1 MKTKISI
8 VIADDHTIVREG
20 LRALLSSEPDFEV
33 IGTAGD
39 GREAIDRVEDLRP
52 DVVLIDLSMPK
63 LHGLEAIGEIKKR
76 TPETRILVL
85 TIHKEEESMLA
96 ALEAGVSGYCVKD
109 TSPEELVTA
118 VRTIM
123 NGRAYLSSE
132 VSRTVIEG
140 YVRGRKEVKIRSS
153 WDSLTSREREIL
165 KLIAENYRNR
175 EIGEMLCISVRT
187 VEKHRQNLMNK
198 LDLHSVSALTAFA
211 IDRGLISR

>member
-1 MKTKISI
+1 MKNKISI

-33 IGTAGD
+33 IGAAGD
-39 GREAIDRVEDLRP
+39 GREAIDKVEDLRP

-123 NGRAYLSSE
+123 DGRAYLSSE
-132 VSRTVIEG
+132 VSRTIIEG
-140 YVRGRKEVKIRSS
+140 YVKGSKEVKIRSS

-198 LDLHSVSALTAFA
+198 LNLHSVSALTAFA

>member
-1 MKTKISI
+1 MKNKISI

-20 LRALLSSEPDFEV
+20 LRSLLCSEPDFEV
-33 IGTAGD
+33 IGTAAD
-39 GREAIDRVEDLRP
+39 GREAIDRVDDLRP
-52 DVVLIDLSMPK
+52 DVVLLDLSMPK
-63 LHGLEAIGEIKKR
+63 MHGLEAIAEIKRR

-109 TSPEELVTA
+109 TTPEELVTA

-123 NGRAYLSSE
+123 GGKAYLSSE

-140 YVRGRKEVKIRSS
+140 YVKGRRELRCRSS

-165 KLIAENYRNR
+165 KLIAENYRNK
-175 EIGEMLCISVRT
+175 EIGDMLCISVRT

-198 LDLHSVSALTAFA
+198 LGLHSISALTAFA
-211 IDRGLISR
+211 IERGLISR

>member
-1 MKTKISI
+1 MKKKISI
-8 VIADDHTIVREG
+8 VIAEDHTIVREG

-39 GREAIDRVEDLRP
+39 GREAIDRVEELSP
-52 DVVLIDLSMPK
+52 DVVLMDLSMPK
-63 LHGLEAIGEIKKR
+63 LHGLEAIGEIKRR
-76 TPETRILVL
+76 TPETRVLVL
-85 TIHKEEESMLA
+85 TIHKEEESVLA

-118 VRTIM
+118 VRTVM
-123 NGRAYLSSE
+123 NGRAYLSTE
-132 VSRTVIEG
+132 VSRTVIDG
-140 YVRGRKEVKIRSS
+140 YVKGRKEVKHHSP
-153 WDSLTSREREIL
+153 WDSLTAREREIL

-175 EIGEMLCISVRT
+175 EIGDMLCISVRT

-198 LDLHSVSALTAFA
+198 LGLHSVSALTAFA